1 MYIKTKSIL
10 NHIYHLNYKSCQTVI
25 KPGNWKSRES
35 ITAGIYLVNDFE
47 SSFLALCQTRLCYKA
62 IDPIYCCHYKF
73 CNGMQ

>member
-10 NHIYHLNYKSCQTVI
+10 NHIYHLNYKGCRTVI

-47 SSFLALCQTRLCYKA
+47 SSFLAVYVKPSCA
-62 IDPIYCCHYKF
+62 IKLLTLLLSL
-73 CNGMQ
+73 